1 MSFTTDD
8 ALAEKPGQ
16 LSPGWKDETALSQNR
31 TWTAVK
37 PDASCSAGFELP
49 SVSVV
54 IPTLNEAKN
63 LPLLLP
69 RIPKWI
75 DEVIIVD
82 GRSTDETVDVARAL
96 YPGVR
101 IVLEKRRGKGAALAA
116 GFGAATGDIIVTIDA
131 DGSMDP
137 NEILRFVAALMSGC
151 DFAKGTRFVQ
161 GGGTADMSL
170 FRMLGNWSLMHVG
183 RVLCGGEFSDLCYGY
198 NAFWRRNLPDLDYN
212 CDGFEIET
220 SLCLSALRS
229 GLKICEVPSFEA
241 PRNFGQSNLKA
252 IPDGIRV
259 MRMIVMQSLGLRD
272 RKRGHAGGGGSV
284 AELPGE

>member
-241 PRNFGQSNLKA
+241 PRNFGHSNLKA